1 MPAVVEK
8 TKLQLLK
15 RIEADKTR
23 LVQFLSSFLQQRCA
37 NPPGDTRPAVAF
49 LAEYLRA
56 SGAPFRLIGAYDHMP
71 NIVGSFAGRDA
82 GRHLVLNGHIDV
94 YPANDDSGWSGE
106 VRDGRIYGRGA
117 ADMKCGTAAAVLA
130 YTYLHEIKD
139 KLRGKLTLTAVSDEQ
154 TGGVFGTRYLL
165 EQLPDEVI
173 GDCVLNGEPS
183 GINNIRF
190 MEKGPLRFRIAITA
204 KGGHGGYPHLTPNPI
219 KTAGQI
225 IVALDRLHGLKP
237 NMPANIERALHA
249 PEAIAAYEQGMG
261 RGAADVARSVVV
273 NIGTIHGG
281 LKVNQ
286 IAHECV
292 MEAEIRIPIGLSPE
306 QVLEHVR
313 SLLLPYPE
321 ARLTVI
327 EAMSLPGS
335 VSDPEHEMVGIIQS
349 NVEALKGFRPI
360 PLCSLGGS
368 DARFFRYRNIPAFLY
383 GPSPISMGGT
393 EEHVLIDEYL
403 HVVKTHVLS
412 AYDYLVAEG
421 HR

>member
-1 MPAVVEK
+1 
-8 TKLQLLK
+8 
-15 RIEADKTR
+15 
-23 LVQFLSSFLQQRCA
+23 
-37 NPPGDTRPAVAF
+37 
-49 LAEYLRA
+49 
-56 SGAPFRLIGAYDHMP
+56 
-71 NIVGSFAGRDA
+71 
-82 GRHLVLNGHIDV
+82 
-94 YPANDDSGWSGE
+94 
-106 VRDGRIYGRGA
+106 
-117 ADMKCGTAAAVLA
+117 
-130 YTYLHEIKD
+130 
-139 KLRGKLTLTAVSDEQ
+139 
-154 TGGVFGTRYLL
+154 
-165 EQLPDEVI
+165 
-173 GDCVLNGEPS
+173 
-183 GINNIRF
+183 
-190 MEKGPLRFRIAITA
+190 
-204 KGGHGGYPHLTPNPI
+204 
-219 KTAGQI
+219 
-225 IVALDRLHGLKP
+225 
-237 NMPANIERALHA
+237 
-249 PEAIAAYEQGMG
+249 
-261 RGAADVARSVVV
+261 
-273 NIGTIHGG
+273 
-281 LKVNQ
+281 
-286 IAHECV
+286 